1 MKMINK
7 IAVALDGSNSAI
19 NATNYAIELAK
30 KVSAKIEIIS
40 IIKYSLGNIEAGILP
55 QVIEKENE
63 KQAMKSINKIKNE
76 HKDVLISNFE
86 TVGIPEKEIIKQ
98 IKIWNADLL
107 ILGHHTHS
115 IIENL
120 FIKSVEKKLINH
132 IECPILIIPKKFKTY
147 K

>member
-7 IAVALDGSNSAI
+7 IAVALAGSSSAI

-30 KVSAKIEIIS
+30 NVGAKIEIIS
-40 IIKYSLGNIEAGILP
+40 IIKYSLGNIDAGILR
-55 QVIEKENE
+55 QDIEKENE
-63 KQAMKSINKIKNE
+63 KQVIKSINKIKNE

-86 TVGIPEKEIIKQ
+86 TVGILEKEIIKQ
-98 IKIWNADLL
+98 VKIWKVDLL

-115 IIENL
+115 IIEKL

-132 IECPILIIPKKFKTY
+132 IECPILIVPKNYKTY

>member
-7 IAVALDGSNSAI
+7 IAVALDGSSSAI

-30 KVSAKIEIIS
+30 NVGAKIEIIS
-40 IIKYSLGNIEAGILP
+40 IIKYSLGNIDAGILP
-55 QVIEKENE
+55 QDIEKENE
-63 KQAMKSINKIKNE
+63 KQAIKSINKIKNE

-98 IKIWNADLL
+98 VKIWKVDLL

-115 IIENL
+115 IIEKL
-120 FIKSVEKKLINH
+120 FVKSVEKKLINH
-132 IECPILIIPKKFKTY
+132 IECPILIVPKNYKTY

>member
-1 MKMINK
+1 MIRK
-7 IAVALDGSNSAI
+7 IVVALDDSISAI

-30 KVSAKIEIIS
+30 KVGAKIEIIS
-40 IIKYSLGNIEAGILP
+40 VIKYSLGNIDAGILP
-55 QVIEKENE
+55 QNIEKRNE
-63 KQAMKSINKIKNE
+63 KQAINNINKIKSE
-76 HKDVLISNFE
+76 HRDVLISDFE

-98 IKIWNADLL
+98 IKIWKSDLL

-132 IECPILIIPKKFKTY
+132 IECPILIIPKNFKTY

>member
-7 IAVALDGSNSAI
+7 IAVALDGSSSAI

-30 KVSAKIEIIS
+30 NVGAKIEIIS
-40 IIKYSLGNIEAGILP
+40 IIKYSLGNIDAGILP
-55 QVIEKENE
+55 QDIEKENE
-63 KQAMKSINKIKNE
+63 KQAIKSINKIKNE

-98 IKIWNADLL
+98 VKIWKVDLL

-115 IIENL
+115 IIEKL

-132 IECPILIIPKKFKTY
+132 IECPILIVPKNYKTY